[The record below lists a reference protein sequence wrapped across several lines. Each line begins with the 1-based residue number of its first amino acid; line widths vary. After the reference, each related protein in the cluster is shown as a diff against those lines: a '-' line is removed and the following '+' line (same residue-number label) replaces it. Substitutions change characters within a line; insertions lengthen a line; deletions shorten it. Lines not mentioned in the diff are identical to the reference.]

1 MKKKFDVVIIGGGI
15 AKFGYFAE
23 PGNTFEIPYG
33 SLYNKK
39 IENLFAV
46 GRIIS
51 ALDQAW
57 DAIRVIPVAALTGE
71 IVGNAISLL
80 NGRAN
85 YNLSVKELKTK
96 MKHN

>member
-71 IVGNAISLL
+71 IVGNAINLL

-85 YNLSVKELKTK
+85 FELDVKELKVRLYK
-96 MKHN
+96 